1 MNIGERIRRFFKWPA
16 RVPDHPL
23 TEEEREAEPPATA
36 AEELAQAEGRY
47 LDGGDPDETPSELS
61 D

>member
-1 MNIGERIRRFFKWPA
+1 VSWQESVRRFFKWPA

-23 TEEEREAEPPATA
+23 TEEERNAEPSSRAID
-36 AEELAQAEGRY
+36 ELAQAEGRY
-47 LDGGDPDETPSELS
+47 LGGDESDEPPHLG

>member
-1 MNIGERIRRFFKWPA
+1 VSWRDSVRRFFKWPA

-23 TEEEREAEPPATA
+23 TEEERNAEPPSRGID
-36 AEELAQAEGRY
+36 ELAQAEGRY
-47 LDGGDPDETPSELS
+47 LGGGDPDPPPSELT